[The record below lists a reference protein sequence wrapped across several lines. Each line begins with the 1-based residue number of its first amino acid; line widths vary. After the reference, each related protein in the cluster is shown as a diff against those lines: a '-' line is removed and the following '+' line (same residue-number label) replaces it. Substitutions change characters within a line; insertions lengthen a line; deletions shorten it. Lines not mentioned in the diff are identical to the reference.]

1 MRPKQPVNILL
12 VDDHP
17 AKLLSYE
24 SILADTG
31 ENLIKASSGK
41 EALEL
46 LLKNEFAVVLVDV
59 CMPDLDGFEL
69 ASLIRGHP
77 RYQKTAIILVSSV
90 LVEDVDRLKGYDSG
104 AVDYVSVPIVPE
116 ILRAKV
122 AVFADL
128 FRKTRELE
136 ELNQELEHR
145 VAERTAEIEASA
157 ALLRQSE
164 ERMRLALTAGG
175 IQGWTWDIRKNEFT
189 WVTPTGD
196 AKAACQS
203 YGDFLQTVHPADRAV
218 VQGAF
223 GCAIGESGEYSA
235 EFRILTSGEEQWWLG
250 RGTLL
255 RDCSGQPLSIAG
267 ININITDR
275 KRAEEE
281 RTVLLRNAQEA
292 RQEAEKANQLK
303 DEFLASVS
311 HELRTP
317 LNAITGWAHM
327 LESGGLDPETQAK
340 AVETIN
346 RNALLQTRL
355 ISDLLDVSRIVSG
368 KLRLDLHPVDLPA
381 VIQAALDTIRP
392 AATAKNIHLEVALS
406 REPKPF
412 SGDPARL
419 QQVAWN
425 LLSNAVKFTPP
436 NGHVQVRLED
446 GGSQAELLV
455 QDDGPG
461 IPHEFLPYIF
471 DRFRQADSSSTR
483 PHRGLGLGLTIA
495 RHLVELHGGHIQAMN
510 RAEGSGALF
519 KVVLPLRATSAG
531 AVLGFA
537 SDRAAPT
544 EDAARLELTS
554 SLKGARVLIVDDEPD
569 AREVLALL
577 LERSGADVM
586 VAASAPD
593 AWRILK
599 RELPDALVADIEMPG
614 EDGYSLIRRVRA
626 LPAERG
632 GKTPALALTAYAS
645 TSDRLRLLEAGFH
658 KHLPK
663 PVRPPELLAA
673 ISNLLSSN
681 LHGRPKSG
689 EAEASTRPPRKAKG
703 T

>member
-31 ENLIKASSGK
+31 ENLIKASSGR
-41 EALEL
+41 EALEQ
-46 LLKNEFAVVLVDV
+46 LLKNEFAVILVDV

-122 AVFADL
+122 GVFADL

-136 ELNQELEHR
+136 TLNQELEHR

-189 WVTPTGD
+189 WVTPTRES
-196 AKAACQS
+196 KPACQS
-203 YGDFLQTVHPADRAV
+203 YGDFLQAVHPEDRAI
-218 VQGAF
+218 VQSAF
-223 GCAIGESGEYSA
+223 GRAIGKTGEYAA
-235 EFRILTSGEEQWWLG
+235 EFRVRTGQEEQWWLG

-255 RDCSGQPLSIAG
+255 RDASGQPLSIAG

-281 RTVLLRNAQEA
+281 RTLLLRNAQEA

-327 LESGGLDPETQAK
+327 LESGELDPATQTK

-392 AATAKNIHLEVALS
+392 AAAAKNIDINVTLNCQ
-406 REPKPF
+406 PKPF
-412 SGDPARL
+412 TGDPARL

-425 LLSNAVKFTPP
+425 LLSNAVKFTSP
-436 NGHVQVRLED
+436 NGHVQVRLEN
-446 GGSQAELLV
+446 GGTQAELVV

-495 RHLVELHGGHIQAMN
+495 RHLVELHGGHILAMN
-510 RAEGSGALF
+510 QKEGSGAVF
-519 KVVLPLRATSAG
+519 KVVLPLRAASAG
-531 AVLGFA
+531 AVSGFA
-537 SDRAAPT
+537 ADRAVSP
-544 EDAARLELTS
+544 EDAMRLESPS

-569 AREVLALL
+569 AREVLAML
-577 LERSGADVM
+577 LERGGADVM
-586 VAASAPD
+586 VAASAGD
-593 AWRILK
+593 AYSILK

-614 EDGYSLIRRVRA
+614 EDGYGLIRRVRA

-632 GKTPALALTAYAS
+632 GNTPALALTAYAS
-645 TSDRLRLLEAGFH
+645 TSDRLKLLEAGFH

-663 PVRPPELLAA
+663 PVRPPELLAV
-673 ISNLLSSN
+673 ISGLLNSS
-681 LHGRPKSG
+681 HRGRLG
-689 EAEASTRPPRKAKG
+689 NVETEEATRPPRRARG